1 LAHDI
6 REFYTR
12 ERALGG

>member
-1 LAHDI
+1 LDHDV

>member
-1 LAHDI
+1 LAHDV